1 VRRSTTKES
10 LPIRFRFYFDAT
22 DVRIVFRSE
31 LGATLMTLEYLSLRE
46 QARRTLRTIIV
57 TGELIPGKLYPISQI
72 SEMLGVSATPV
83 REALADL
90 GHAGLVDMV
99 RNRGFVVRELTDHD
113 LDEILELRLMLEVPA
128 MQRLCGHIGPVDEL
142 ACLTLVDSCRIA
154 ASRGDIEGF
163 LEADREFHL
172 KLLGIQ
178 GNKRLVQM
186 VDQLRDETR
195 LHGLPNLARKYQLVE
210 SADEH
215 EQLLKALVS
224 GDENGGEFMA
234 THIRHIRGIWAGHS
248 EEEGSDRWDA

>member
-1 VRRSTTKES
+1 
-10 LPIRFRFYFDAT
+10 
-22 DVRIVFRSE
+22 
-31 LGATLMTLEYLSLRE
+31 MTLEYLSLRE
-46 QARRTLRTIIV
+46 QARRSLRTIIV

-90 GHAGLVDMV
+90 GHAGLVEMV

-113 LDEILELRLMLEVPA
+113 LDEILEMRLMLEVPA
-128 MQRLCGHIGPVDEL
+128 MQRLTGHIGPADEL

-154 ASRGDIEGF
+154 ATHGDLEGF

-172 KLLGIQ
+172 KLLRIL
-178 GNKRLVQM
+178 GNERLVQM

-195 LHGLPNLARKYQLVE
+195 LYGLPTLARRYQLVE

-215 EQLLKALVS
+215 EQLLKVLVC
-224 GDENGGEFMA
+224 GDQNVGEFMA
-234 THIRHIRGIWAGHS
+234 THIRHIRGIWAGQSEQDGRDHS
-248 EEEGSDRWDA
+248 DA